1 MGCECPCGNGYGFR
15 PLGFWV
21 CHRCGSVNDSG
32 PVGSGKRRDVMD
44 PDRVDELV
52 RNGTEFAGHADAS
65 VRDHPGS
72 WEAWYSLAATYAARG
87 NILEASLILIR
98 VAELQTSPEDLR
110 AVLDRGASL
119 LSNAIVGTTVGGGR
133 CNNPSLY
140 GLERIAMEGLGEDES
155 FCWRLYGRL
164 IDSLD
169 GLGPREAFV
178 IRNLACIAM
187 TQRMAM
193 VPDIRDHAVVLRRL
207 LEDSASGKTGKR
219 SINPLKMA
227 LAKKSAEYSQ
237 FLSEPYAEALR
248 RVEDAIGSTDS
259 SARLDEL
266 ASVQPRDGSAGFVKM
281 LSDGL
286 GKGVDVAY
294 LRATKSDASEVDAV
308 RREMNSLLDSYVSMF
323 MSGDTTP
330 SPEGRACIEIHG
342 GPVGGN

>member
-1 MGCECPCGNGYGFR
+1 MGCECPCGNVYGFR

-52 RNGTEFAGHADAS
+52 RDGTEFAGHADAS
-65 VRDHPGS
+65 VRDHPDS

-87 NILEASLILIR
+87 NVLEGSLILIR
-98 VAELQTSPEDLR
+98 VADLQTSPEGLK

-140 GLERIAMEGLGEDES
+140 GLERAAMGLGEGES

-178 IRNLACIAM
+178 IRNIACIAM

-207 LEDSASGKTGKR
+207 LEDSTSGKTGKR
-219 SINPLKMA
+219 AINPLKAA
-227 LAKKSAEYSQ
+227 LARKSAEYSQ
-237 FLSEPYAEALR
+237 YLSEPYSEALR
-248 RVEDAIGSTDS
+248 RVEEAVASTD

-266 ASVQPRDGSAGFVKM
+266 ASLQPRDCSAGFVAK
-281 LSDGL
+281 LSEGL

-294 LRATKSDASEVDAV
+294 LRATKAEESEVEAA
-308 RREMNSLLDSYVSMF
+308 RSEMRSCLDSYVSMF
-323 MSGDTTP
+323 MSGDATP
-330 SPEGRACIEIHG
+330 SQDGAVCTWIHY
-342 GPVGGN
+342 VGEN